1 MSSRQSAAPADV
13 TVGVDSSALPLSA
26 RLARAVRRT
35 LRMDRER
42 RWNTEYA
49 TGGWD
54 WLRNIDER
62 AHHSVLAGYAAYL
75 KPGGSLLDV
84 GCGEGVFQEEL
95 RGAAGRYMGVDFE
108 QAIQKAQHKVNATT
122 RFVVGDMNEFTV
134 AQKFDVIVFNES
146 IYYLH
151 DTLTGVQRYESMLA
165 PDGVLLISMHG
176 KERNDALWAA
186 LDARYTTLDRVTITN
201 ARDVRWTVKA
211 MVPPGSS
218 FQMAPQAP

>member
-1 MSSRQSAAPADV
+1 MSSRPASPVADARI
-13 TVGVDSSALPLSA
+13 GADSSALPWSA
-26 RLARAVRRT
+26 RLARSVRRA

-49 TGGWD
+49 SGGWD

-108 QAIQKAQHKVNATT
+108 QAIQKAQHKVNAVT
-122 RFVVGDMNEFTV
+122 RFVVGDMNEFTTSE
-134 AQKFDVIVFNES
+134 QFDVIVFNES

-151 DTLTGVQRYESMLA
+151 DTLAGVQRYESMLA
-165 PDGVLLISMHG
+165 PGGVLLISMHG
-176 KERNDALWAA
+176 KERNDALWTA
-186 LDARYTTLDRVTITN
+186 LDAHYRTLDRVTITN

-211 MVPPGSS
+211 MVPPSS
-218 FQMAPQAP
+218 TFRMAPQAP